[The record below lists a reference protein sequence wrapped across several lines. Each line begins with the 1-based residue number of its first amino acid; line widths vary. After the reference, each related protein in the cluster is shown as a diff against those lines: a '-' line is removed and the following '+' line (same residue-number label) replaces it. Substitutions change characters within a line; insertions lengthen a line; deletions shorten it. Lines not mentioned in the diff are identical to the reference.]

1 MGIQQ
6 KKRRG
11 GNTSEK
17 DKKMNKT
24 LPLKGQRESGDW
36 PIYYNH
42 RRRMVPKDEY
52 NLLPFQMK
60 LLHDKVRKLT
70 GKRGGQT
77 THFIAKVPANYQF
90 LTDYS
95 SGKFIVDIRD
105 IWHIFNQSSLAPSVV
120 RLWALYLTKENR
132 RLNNWIC
139 AVADPF
145 PMNQDNAYCVT
156 GRSIIIEYL
165 VTVMLD
171 HKETPYLIVPY
182 RTR

>member
-1 MGIQQ
+1 
-6 KKRRG
+6 
-11 GNTSEK
+11 
-17 DKKMNKT
+17 
-24 LPLKGQRESGDW
+24 
-36 PIYYNH
+36 
-42 RRRMVPKDEY
+42 MVY

-60 LLHDKVRKLT
+60 LLHDRVRKLP
-70 GKRGGQT
+70 GRSGGQN
-77 THFIAKVPANYQF
+77 THFTVKVPENYHF

-132 RLNNWIC
+132 RLNNRIC

-156 GRSIIIEYL
+156 GMSIIIEYL
-165 VTVMLD
+165 VTVMLG
-171 HKETPYLIVPY
+171 HKEMTYLLVPY